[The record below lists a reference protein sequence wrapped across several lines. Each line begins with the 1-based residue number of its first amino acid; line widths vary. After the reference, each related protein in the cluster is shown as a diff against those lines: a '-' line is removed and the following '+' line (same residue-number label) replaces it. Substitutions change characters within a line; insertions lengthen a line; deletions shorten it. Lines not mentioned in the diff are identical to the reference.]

1 MQVEVEGITIEQA
14 RETVY
19 LGVRLGENGGME
31 SELERR
37 IGMAATTVGALRE
50 PVFGNKE
57 LSKEAKLRVYNVVVV
72 PTLVYGCEAW
82 VLKERDKSR
91 VQAMKMKVLRGVVG
105 VTRLD
110 CVRNEEIRKGLKQEA
125 VVAQVK
131 RRREGWKGRVLENQG
146 SIVEKGIRGQVER
159 RRPRRS
165 PRKRWS
171 DDF

>member
-1 MQVEVEGITIEQA
+1 
-14 RETVY
+14 
-19 LGVRLGENGGME
+19 ME

-57 LSKEAKLRVYNVVVV
+57 LSKEAKLRVHSVVVV

-82 VLKERDKSR
+82 ILKERDKSR
-91 VQAMKMKVLRGVVG
+91 VQAMEMKVLWGVAE

-125 VVAQVK
+125 VVAQAK
-131 RRREGWKGRVLENQG
+131 RMREEWEDRVLENQG
-146 SIVEKGIRGQVER
+146 SIVKKVMRGQVEG
-159 RRPRRS
+159 RRPRGR
-165 PRKRWS
+165 PRTRWS

>member
-1 MQVEVEGITIEQA
+1 M
-14 RETVY
+14 
-19 LGVRLGENGGME
+19 
-31 SELERR
+31 
-37 IGMAATTVGALRE
+37 
-50 PVFGNKE
+50 
-57 LSKEAKLRVYNVVVV
+57 RVYNAVVV

-91 VQAMKMKVLRGVVG
+91 VQAMEMKVLRGVAG

-131 RRREGWKGRVLENQG
+131 KRREGWKDRMLENQG
-146 SIVEKGIRGQVER
+146 SIVEKVMRGQVEE
-159 RRPRRS
+159 RRPRGR